1 MIPQEKQLL
10 ERFLQQMTAA
20 QVGHKDAEAE
30 ALITQACA
38 RQPAAAYLLVQRAM
52 QLEQAFE
59 ASRNEVQK
67 LQTELEQVRSG
78 KQGSFVNDPYA
89 WGSQTG
95 AQATAAPGA
104 GNSSGRQ
111 PIPGVNAATAAGAP
125 VAQGRAAPGAWG
137 GSSMLGTMATTAA
150 GVVAGSFLYQGI
162 QNMMQKDDPAA
173 SGERNHAAQ
182 NETPPQDSPEQIAQ
196 EDAAEYSSESY
207 ADAGDDGGDF
217 A

>member
-1 MIPQEKQLL
+1 MVHLEKQLL

-20 QVGHKDAEAE
+20 QVGQKDAEAD

-38 RQPAAAYLLVQRAM
+38 RQPDAAYLLVQRAM

-67 LQTELEQVRSG
+67 LQAELEQARGG
-78 KQGSFVNDPYA
+78 KQGGFLNDPYA
-89 WGSQTG
+89 WGSQTQ
-95 AQATAAPGA
+95 APATAAPGA
-104 GNSSGRQ
+104 GDSAGRQ
-111 PIPGVNAATAAGAP
+111 PIPGVNAATAAAP
-125 VAQGRAAPGAWG
+125 AAQGRAAPGPWG

-173 SGERNHAAQ
+173 SAERNHAAQ

-196 EDAAEYSSESY
+196 EDAADSSSESY

-217 A
+217 V